1 MNVFKM
7 LLAALAVGGLIGQ
20 AAAESDGKT
29 VVKQT
34 TVTTERTVSVS
45 HTKTT
50 TEPKIAVANLAY
62 EERIREYFHTIS
74 AKAKSSVNARASE
87 RDTDHSY
94 SARSRVK
101 ASSELSYQEEEGTYS
116 YIERGELRHFTAD
129 IKGNMLKGGGVRL
142 VEAKPYSGKDSEK
155 IFDVIAR
162 IKQGMFPGADY
173 VLFGTVSN
181 IEFRNQYVPIQGTTT
196 YNHIFSLDMVVD
208 FSLINTKTYEV
219 KAAFS
224 AIGEAQDLKMVTSR
238 GDIVT
243 PNRSRVIMEASKNL
257 GEQAYGQLL
266 EQFGMSNPNMGSR
279 AYPGQSAGQSGGTDN
294 PPPPPSK
301 DGPVINYKN

>member
-7 LLAALAVGGLIGQ
+7 FLAALAVAGLIGQ

-45 HTKTT
+45 RTKTT
-50 TEPKIAVANLAY
+50 SEPKIAVANLAY
-62 EERIREYFHTIS
+62 EERVREYFHIIS
-74 AKAKSSVNARASE
+74 AKAKSSVNARSSE
-87 RDTDHSY
+87 RETDHSY
-94 SARSRVK
+94 SARDRVK
-101 ASSELSYQEEEGTYS
+101 ASSESSYQEVEGTYS

-162 IKQGMFPGADY
+162 IKRGMFPGADY

-181 IEFRNQYVPIQGTTT
+181 IEFRDQYVPIQGTST

-208 FSLINTKTYEV
+208 FSLINAKTHEV

-224 AIGEAQDLKMVTSR
+224 AMGEAQDVKMVSSR

-243 PNRSRVIMEASKNL
+243 PNRSRVIMETSKDL
-257 GEQAYGQLL
+257 GEQVYGQLL
-266 EQFGMSNPNMGSR
+266 EQFGISNPNMGYRSH
-279 AYPGQSAGQSGGTDN
+279 SHSGQSGDNDN
-294 PPPPPSK
+294 PPPPPSNK
-301 DGPVINYKN
+301 GPVINYNN

>member
-7 LLAALAVGGLIGQ
+7 FLAALAVGGLIGQ

-45 HTKTT
+45 RTKTT
-50 TEPKIAVANLAY
+50 SEPKIAVANLAY
-62 EERIREYFHTIS
+62 EERVREYFHTIS
-74 AKAKSSVNARASE
+74 AKSKSSVSARSSE
-87 RDTDHSY
+87 RETDRSY
-94 SARSRVK
+94 SARDRVK
-101 ASSELSYQEEEGTYS
+101 ASSESSYQEEEGTYS

-181 IEFRNQYVPIQGTTT
+181 IEFRNQYVPIQGTST

-208 FSLINTKTYEV
+208 FSLINTKTYEI

-224 AIGEAQDLKMVTSR
+224 AMGEAQDLKMVTSR

-243 PNRSRVIMEASKNL
+243 PNRSRVIMEASKDL

-266 EQFGMSNPNMGSR
+266 EQFGLSNPNIGYRNHSHS
-279 AYPGQSAGQSGGTDN
+279 GQGGESDN
-294 PPPPPSK
+294 PPPPPSNK
-301 DGPVINYKN
+301 GPVMNYNN